1 MDFIQIPKQVFM
13 SKDISHG
20 AALLYGVIYCAS
32 LSGPSYRSDESYSKE
47 LDCTIRTISRWI
59 GELRIA
65 GFISIRKTY
74 KNNSPIVDK
83 RYITPLVTLKSTIAK
98 IVHQE
103 GLTIDKNIPNDRQ
116 KCHATVDKSGGDNIQ
131 VNIQDNIQGETS
143 SPKEVIKA
151 KPKKKNPLDV
161 VVGTI
166 EKNYKGVKYFD
177 YEEPTEKQCIE
188 AMKAMG
194 NRMNPVAIGESYWAD
209 KGNKEWT
216 RSYGKVKIKSWPNDM
231 WSDFKKGWI
240 KTGEKKW

>member
-1 MDFIQIPKQVFM
+1 MHETA
-13 SKDISHG
+13 DIIDN
-20 AALLYGVIYCAS
+20 LI
-32 LSGPSYRSDESYSKE
+32 D
-47 LDCTIRTISRWI
+47 
-59 GELRIA
+59 
-65 GFISIRKTY
+65 
-74 KNNSPIVDK
+74 N
-83 RYITPLVTLKSTIAK
+83 K
-98 IVHQE
+98 I
-103 GLTIDKNIPNDRQ
+103 
-116 KCHATVDKSGGDNIQ
+116 DNIG
-131 VNIQDNIQGETS
+131 DE

-166 EKNYKGVKYFD
+166 EKDYKGVKYFD

-188 AMKAMG
+188 AMKTMG